1 VADGWPR
8 GAELRVGGHRH
19 RGDPGLCRPLG
30 ARDRQFLC
38 RPRALCALRAVAAL
52 DHRRTRPGLARRRTS
67 SPTSPPP
74 HSRATSRCWRR
85 DRSLRRSRSSSSAP
99 TAVGSSTSTPLTLRA
114 RRRSQTCSR
123 WSTSAAPGRILLH
136 LGQDGARRPPGLG
149 KLTPLLRLGIATRSA
164 EDFGRPR
171 AFRAAL
177 ARSISA
183 CLASSIA
190 WSSLAVVLRSFEAV
204 SVMPSCLI
212 AQPNAETQPDYSR
225 DRQPPTVASALQT
238 TS

>member
-1 VADGWPR
+1 MAGLTVQNFVSAGTGIAVIRGFASRSVRAIGNFYADLVRSVLYVLLPLSII
-8 GAELRVGGHRH
+8 GALVLVWHAAE
-19 RGDPGLCRPLG
+19 
-30 ARDRQFLC
+30 
-38 RPRALCALRAVAAL
+38 PRALRRRHHTRGRRAGAGAGTGRFADRDQAARHQRRWVLQRQLLSPLEPDAAL
-52 DHRRTRPGLARRRTS
+52 KPARDGLH
-67 SPTSPPP
+67 P
-74 HSRATSRCWRR
+74 
-85 DRSLRRSRSSSSAP
+85 
-99 TAVGSSTSTPLTLRA
+99 
-114 RRRSQTCSR
+114 
-123 WSTSAAPGRILLH
+123 AAPGRILLH

-149 KLTPLLRLGIATRSA
+149 KLTPLLRLGIATRFA